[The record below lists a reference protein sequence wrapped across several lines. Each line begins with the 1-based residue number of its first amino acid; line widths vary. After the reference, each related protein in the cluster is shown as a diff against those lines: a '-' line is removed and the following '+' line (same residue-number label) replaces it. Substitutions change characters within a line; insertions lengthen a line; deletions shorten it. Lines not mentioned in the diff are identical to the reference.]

1 MNNNKHQAFNLTS
14 DMASRLSLSFLSCL
28 LSLLFGTAE
37 SKAQTCL
44 IEAEAFQYHGGWRV
58 ERDEQASGKSLLMV
72 TGGGSSAADGITV
85 IALKQAGDYTIWSRT
100 KDFKQ
105 QAPRTR
111 ISRLVMDN
119 NELEK
124 QGMHGQDGF
133 YWEKVGKLFLDKGNH
148 VLTARDVNANY
159 ARLDAILLTTD
170 ATLDPNKLS
179 MRRLKDYEIQ
189 PVATSIEGGG
199 NAMMKQLQPMLATTV
214 APVCRIS
221 NGLLRIELHK
231 SGEELLHKTHVHANG
246 QWVSVLPAQAD
257 HQFYLLKS
265 EKPGLNFSAFFPAWT
280 GVRTRKLRVNNA
292 EYPVYDPTDMKN
304 PFLSGDL
311 QAIKTY
317 RYEQLDDK
325 RFKLYHRTSE
335 GDELTSV
342 WSLPTKGFYV
352 DVVFE
357 LQVKQTMYYSIAVG
371 ALQEQDEASVSN
383 VLLSPMHAFRR
394 FPDSPQMLPMAL
406 TPQPVCM
413 VETGNITSFITGD
426 PKTFSRSWGAYDM
439 GFSLKNINDK
449 IQPVAFAPILGRP
462 DSYLQAGAML
472 RKSFKIGLVPAGWTG
487 TLQYVSDSIFQV
499 RDYRRQTVSMT
510 DAVFHIINLLKQDEA
525 CGWEKD
531 MRGFLDIESNP
542 KVRTEVVQQ
551 SPVGLLSAAV
561 ITRDEDLYLRRA
573 LPGIEY
579 MLSRKGYRW
588 GYPNENDPQGP
599 TKVNTFTPFASEYN
613 TGHYEAL
620 HRLLGDKNPW
630 LKNVAMPDG
639 KPRYSKGYA
648 VDVTWSEDLAAY
660 RLTGDEQWLV
670 KAGIGADYMI
680 HNELYKNPSKPMK
693 DWMFYNVSAY
703 PQWFDL
709 LDIYDATKN
718 PNYLNA
724 AAYGAYFTIAGQ
736 RSYPL
741 VNGGEITIHKDG
753 KYTGNANIFFKKD
766 KRFKLGYPR
775 QAGDVQEK
783 KVSEDLLSPVGLGFE
798 QPMTFFTKQDNLN
811 HVFMSTW
818 APSLLRLN
826 QNGRQPFF
834 ETYARNSIIGRFASY
849 PGYYAAGY
857 TDLPLDTI
865 YPYKG
870 PDVTSLYYHHI
881 PSHLTFTLDYLLTS
895 AMQRSKNA
903 VSFPYGKQ
911 QGFVWFNNRIY
922 GGRKGTIL
930 HDNGVELYLN
940 EQAVRLSSP
949 AVNYLTAVSDNYFWL
964 ILLNEDHAD
973 KTVDVKLN
981 TSFVADNSECTM
993 FHFAQSNSMVS
1004 EDLPVNGS
1012 ALKAPVQGKGITL
1025 LAFPAARKM
1034 PAADQPP
1041 VNNGMKVVDI
1051 GKNNKLY
1058 VFRIRSPFG
1067 WDSVY
1072 AYIDSTL
1079 PAGTTAVL
1087 ECEGV
1092 AVGGDHSRIAFP
1104 YEWSFAKVEV
1114 QQPVCLNITLKQGTK
1129 VVDKKKVTLEAAR

>member
-28 LSLLFGTAE
+28 LSLLFGMTE

-72 TGGGSSAADGITV
+72 TGGGNSAVDGITV

-111 ISRLVMDN
+111 ISRLVIDN
-119 NELEK
+119 TELEK
-124 QGMHGQDGF
+124 QGMHGQDGL
-133 YWEKVGKLFLDKGNH
+133 YWEKVGKLFLAKGNH
-148 VLTARDVNANY
+148 VLAARDVNANY
-159 ARLDAILLTTD
+159 ARLDAILLTAD

-179 MRRLKDYEIQ
+179 MNKLKTFEIQ
-189 PVATSIEGGG
+189 PVATTIEGGE
-199 NAMMKQLQPMLATTV
+199 NAILKHLQPVLANAVT
-214 APVCRIS
+214 PSCCIS
-221 NGLLRIELHK
+221 NGLLRIYIYK
-231 SGEELLHKTHVHANG
+231 AGKELLLKTQVRANER
-246 QWVSVLPAQAD
+246 WTSVLSSQAD

-265 EKPGLNFSAFFPAWT
+265 ERPGLNFSAFFPAWT
-280 GVRTRKLRVNNA
+280 GVRARKLRVNDV
-292 EYPVYDPTDMKN
+292 EYPVCDPTDMHN

-311 QAIKTY
+311 QTLKTY
-317 RYEQLDDK
+317 SYEKIDDR

-335 GDELTSV
+335 GDELTSE
-342 WSLPTKGFYV
+342 WSLPREGFYV

-357 LQVKQTMYYSIAVG
+357 FQVKQTMYYSIAVG

-462 DSYLQAGAML
+462 DSYLQVGAML
-472 RKSFKIGLVPAGWTG
+472 RKSFKIGLVPTGWTG

-510 DAVFHIINLLKQDEA
+510 DAIFRIINLLKRDEA
-525 CGWEKD
+525 CGWEKN

-551 SPVGLLSAAV
+551 APLGLLSAAV
-561 ITRDEDLYLRRA
+561 ITHDEDFYLRRA
-573 LPGIEY
+573 LPAIEY

-630 LKNVAMPDG
+630 LKNVAMPNG

-648 VDVTWSEDLAAY
+648 VDATWSDDLAAY
-660 RLTGDEQWLV
+660 HLTGDEQWLV

-680 HNELYKNPSKPMK
+680 QNELYKNPSKPMK

-741 VNGGEITIHKDG
+741 VNDGEITIHKDG
-753 KYTGNANIFFKKD
+753 KYTGNANIFFRKD

-775 QAGDVQEK
+775 QVGDVQEK

-798 QPMTFFTKQDNLN
+798 QPMTFFTRQDNLN

-881 PSHLTFTLDYLLTS
+881 PSHLTFTLDFLITS
-895 AMQRSKNA
+895 AIQRSKNA
-903 VSFPYGKQ
+903 VNFPYGKQ
-911 QGFVWFNNRIY
+911 EGFVWFNNRIY
-922 GGRKGTIL
+922 GGSKGTIL
-930 HDNGVELYLN
+930 HDNNVELYLN
-940 EQAVRLSSP
+940 EKAVSLSSP
-949 AVNYLTAVSDNYFWL
+949 AVNYLSAVSDKYFWL

-973 KTVDVKLN
+973 QMIDVKLN
-981 TSFVADNSECTM
+981 TPFVAVDSECTM
-993 FHFAQSNSMVS
+993 FHFTESTSMVG
-1004 EDLPVNGS
+1004 EDLSVNGDT
-1012 ALKAPVQGKGITL
+1012 LKDPVQGKGITL
-1025 LAFPAARKM
+1025 LAFPAVQKVFAVN
-1034 PAADQPP
+1034 QPP

-1072 AYIDSTL
+1072 AYIDSPLLADVTVTL
-1079 PAGTTAVL
+1079 NN
-1087 ECEGV
+1087 EEV
-1092 AVGGDHSRIAFP
+1092 ANDDDATRVSFP
-1104 YEWSFAKVEV
+1104 YEWSFAKLDVKT
-1114 QQPVCLNITLKQGTK
+1114 PVCLSITLKQGSK
-1129 VVDKKKVTLEAAR
+1129 IMDKKKVILEAAK

>member
-1 MNNNKHQAFNLTS
+1 MQMMSKNNRQPLLMTS
-14 DMASRLSLSFLSCL
+14 DRTSHFLSKSVLCLALLL
-28 LSLLFGTAE
+28 LSVAY
-37 SKAQTCL
+37 SKAQTYL
-44 IEAEAFQYHGGWRV
+44 IEAEKFQYQGGWRV
-58 ERDEQASGKSLLMV
+58 ERDEQASGKALLMV
-72 TGGGSSAADGITV
+72 TGGGSSAADAITV
-85 IALKQAGDYTIWSRT
+85 FALKQAADYTVWTRT

-111 ISRLVMDN
+111 ISRMLIN
-119 NELEK
+119 NTEMEK

-148 VLTARDVNANY
+148 VLIARDVNANY
-159 ARLDAILLTTD
+159 ARLDAVLLTTD
-170 ATLDPNKLS
+170 AALDPNKLS

-189 PVATSIEGGG
+189 PVATSIKD
-199 NAMMKQLQPMLATTV
+199 NKNVSVSQPQPLL
-214 APVCRIS
+214 PVDAASVCHIT
-221 NGLLRIELHK
+221 NGLLSVDLYK
-231 SGEELLHKTHVHANG
+231 SGEEILHKTRVRVGNE
-246 QWVSVLPAQAD
+246 WRSVVSNQAD
-257 HQFYLLKS
+257 HRFYLLKS
-265 EKPGLNFSAFFPAWT
+265 ANPGLNFSAFFPAWT
-280 GVRTRKLRVNNA
+280 GVRAKKLLVNNA
-292 EYPVYDPTDMKN
+292 EYPVYDPKDMMN
-304 PFLSGDL
+304 PFLSGDI
-311 QAIKTY
+311 QTIQTY
-317 RYEQLDDK
+317 RYERLNDK
-325 RFKLYHRTSE
+325 SFKLYHRTVDGEELISQWTLPSE
-335 GDELTSV
+335 G
-342 WSLPTKGFYV
+342 FYI
-352 DVVFE
+352 DVTFE
-357 LQVKQTMYYSIAVG
+357 LLVKRTMYYSFVVA
-371 ALQEQDEASVSN
+371 ALNEQDENTVSN
-383 VLLSPMHAFRR
+383 VLLSPMHSFRR

-413 VETGNITSFITGD
+413 VESEKMTSFVTGN
-426 PKTFSRSWGAYDM
+426 PQTFSRSWGVYDM
-439 GFSLKNINDK
+439 GFSLKNINNK
-449 IQPVAFAPILGRP
+449 IQPVAFAPILGRS
-462 DSYLQAGAML
+462 DSYLQAGTTL
-472 RKSFKIGLVPAGWTG
+472 RKSFKIGLVPAPWNS

-499 RDYRRQTVSMT
+499 RDYRRQTSSLT
-510 DAVFHIINLLKQDEA
+510 GAVFRIINLLKQDEA

-531 MRGFLDIESNP
+531 MRGYLDIESNP

-588 GYPNENDPQGP
+588 GYPNERDPQTP
-599 TKVNTFTPFASEYN
+599 TMVNTFTPFASEYN

-630 LKNVAMPDG
+630 LKDVAMPNG

-648 VDVTWSEDLAAY
+648 VDVTWSDDLAAY

-680 HNELYKNPSKPMK
+680 QNELYKNPSKPMK
-693 DWMFYNVSAY
+693 DWMFYNVSGY

-709 LDIYDATKN
+709 LDMYEATRN
-718 PNYLNA
+718 PEYFNA

-741 VNGGEITIHKDG
+741 VKGGDITIHKDG

-775 QAGDVQEK
+775 QMGDVQEK
-783 KVSEDLLSPVGLGFE
+783 TVSEDLLSPVGLGFE

-826 QNGRQPFF
+826 QNGRYPFF
-834 ETYARNSIIGRFASY
+834 ETYARNSVIGRFASY

-857 TDLPLDTI
+857 TDLPLDSI

-881 PSHLTFTLDYLLTS
+881 PSHLTFTLDYLITE
-895 AMQRSKNA
+895 AVQRSKNA

-911 QGFVWFNNRIY
+911 QGFVWFNNRVY
-922 GGRKGTIL
+922 GGRKGSIL
-930 HDNGVELYLN
+930 HDGDVQLYLN
-940 EQAVRLSSP
+940 EQAVHLS
-949 AVNYLTAVSDNYFWL
+949 AADVNHITALSDNYFWL
-964 ILLNEDHAD
+964 ILLNENAAGQ
-973 KTVDVKLN
+973 KVDVKLN
-981 TSFVADNSECTM
+981 TPFVAADTECTM

-1004 EDLPVNGS
+1004 EDLAMSGNT
-1012 ALKAPVQGKGITL
+1012 LQAPIQGKGITL
-1025 LAFPAARKM
+1025 LAFPLAHKM
-1034 PAADQPP
+1034 KTADLPP
-1041 VNNGMKVVDI
+1041 VADGMKAIDI

-1072 AYIDSTL
+1072 AYIDSDL
-1079 PAGTTAVL
+1079 SAGCTVSL
-1087 ECEGV
+1087 SCEE
-1092 AVGGDHSRIAFP
+1092 ATSDGDEIRTAFP
-1104 YEWSFAKVEV
+1104 YEWSFVKLKA
-1114 QQPVCLNITLKQGTK
+1114 QQPLHISVTLKQGTK
-1129 VVDKKKVTLEAAR
+1129 ILDKKQVQL